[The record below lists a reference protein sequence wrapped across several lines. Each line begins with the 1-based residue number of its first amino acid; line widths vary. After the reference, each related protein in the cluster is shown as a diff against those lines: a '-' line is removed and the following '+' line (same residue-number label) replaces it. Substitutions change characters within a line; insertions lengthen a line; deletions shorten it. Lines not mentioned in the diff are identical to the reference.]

1 MSGSNIIADTNILL
15 YMFSGD
21 ERAAKA
27 LLNKQI
33 FVSFI
38 SEMELLSSKDLS
50 IHAQNQIE
58 KFLSQCSIVE
68 LNSEIKKL
76 AINYR
81 KQTRLKLP
89 DSIIAATAHYLN
101 APIITADIG
110 FKKIGDI
117 DLILYTP

>member
-21 ERAAKA
+21 ERAARA

-50 IHAQNQIE
+50 VHAHNQIE

-68 LNSEIKKL
+68 LNSDIKKL
-76 AINYR
+76 AISYR
-81 KQTRLKLP
+81 KQNRLKLP

-101 APIITADIG
+101 APLITADNG
-110 FKKIGDI
+110 FKKISDI